1 MISKTLTAAS
11 TKPIILGILKQGSSY
26 GYHIIKK
33 IKELSEGSIKFSDGM
48 LYPVLHRLEKDGL
61 ITSRWEVEGE
71 KRPRKYYDIT
81 EAGKKELVAEKEQ
94 WLQINS
100 VLEQVWNVKPLTN

>member
-1 MISKTLTAAS
+1 MISKTLTAAT
-11 TKPIILGILKQGSSY
+11 TKPIILGVLKQGSSY

-33 IKELSEGSIKFSDGM
+33 IKQMSGGSIEFSDGM

-61 ITSRWEVEGE
+61 IASRWAVEDE

-81 EAGKKELVAEKEQ
+81 EEGKKALTEERKQ
-94 WLQINS
+94 WLEINS
-100 VLEQVWNVKPLTN
+100 VLNQIWNPITN